1 MQQSTKHVIV
11 KSIAVTRRNK
21 RDQKGIS
28 KVAYAGQFLSHVDN
42 SVKAIDVVT
51 RRATTIF
58 QSPLVAPLAATIDN
72 NVQDHG
78 IIQPI
83 DLSKGVKLLFSQR
96 QLLPE
101 TPEPLIFPWIEAK
114 FAIMT
119 KRQTR
124 RTHYVM
130 SVAINPVTETML
142 CSIERCLNL
151 HYFDMK
157 C

>member
-1 MQQSTKHVIV
+1 
-11 KSIAVTRRNK
+11 
-21 RDQKGIS
+21 
-28 KVAYAGQFLSHVDN
+28 
-42 SVKAIDVVT
+42 VKAIDVVT
-51 RRATTIF
+51 RRATTIS
-58 QSPLVAPLAATIDN
+58 QSLLVAPFAATIDN

-83 DLSKGVKLLFSQR
+83 DLSKGIKLLFSQR

-101 TPEPLIFPWIEAK
+101 LPEPLIFPGIEAK
-114 FAIMT
+114 FAI

-142 CSIERCLNL
+142 CSIERCSNL

-157 C
+157 CYW